1 MNAPLNTPTPPRL
14 DSQALGP
21 HPDFDRGPRRA
32 ALLLLG
38 TTTLF
43 FVLLFAWMSLAR
55 LDISVNAS
63 GAVVPSSRTQ
73 QIQSMEGGILKLLNA
88 REGSV
93 VRQGDVLAV
102 VQNLQFDA
110 DMGESRQALWGVRA
124 ALARLDAEARGT
136 PPLFPPELE
145 SQAPELVREQ
155 RTLWQSRR
163 QERQNT
169 LETLSRQ
176 LAQRQ
181 QELAEARA
189 RHQTLSESIG
199 PAREALAIE
208 EKLGA
213 AGAGARADLLAAQ
226 QRYNSQKGDLEATR
240 ITIGRT
246 EAAVA
251 EAQSRLSETR
261 ARFLTETSKEK
272 NELELRA
279 ATLTEQLAGRSDK
292 VARREL
298 RAPLDGVVN
307 RLLVNTLGG
316 VVKPGESIMEV
327 IPADDRLLVAA
338 RVKPADIA
346 FIKAGQAARVRISAY
361 DSSIFGTLEAEVV
374 RVGADAIVDAERKE
388 TYFDVFLATR
398 RNYLGEAAEH
408 LAISPGMAADTSIRT
423 GQRTL
428 MEYLLKPLV
437 KTLDKSLRE
446 R

>member
-38 TTTLF
+38 TTALF

-110 DMGESRQALWGVRA
+110 DMGESRQALWGARA
-124 ALARLDAEARGT
+124 ALARLDAEGRGT

-155 RTLWQSRR
+155 HTLWQSRR

-181 QELAEARA
+181 QELAEART

-226 QRYNSQKGDLEATR
+226 QRYNTQKGDLEATR

-327 IPADDRLLVAA
+327 IPADDRLLVSA

>member
-110 DMGESRQALWGVRA
+110 DMGESRQTLWGARA

-155 RTLWQSRR
+155 RTLWQSQR

-181 QELAEARA
+181 QELAEART

-327 IPADDRLLVAA
+327 IPADDRLLVSA